1 MVKLVALYKK
11 PKDSEAFDKHYEEVH
26 TPLTLKMPGLRKM
39 EVSRVTGAPMG
50 DSEYYLMAE
59 MYFDDAAALQAAMG
73 SDEGKAAARDLMGFA
88 GDIVTMFIADVES
101 D

>member
-11 PKDSEAFDKHYEEVH
+11 PKDTEVFDKHYEEVH

-50 DSEYYLMAE
+50 ESEFYLMAE
-59 MYFDDAAALQAAMG
+59 MYFDDAGALQAAMG

-88 GDIVTMFIADVES
+88 GDIVTMFIAEVKS
-101 D
+101 N